1 MKRSK
6 PNYMALWG
14 PGIRIMDDDDDEDEE
29 VYMYLVDMHP
39 DE

>member
-1 MKRSK
+1 
-6 PNYMALWG
+6 MALWG